1 MHYNVGGNPG
11 MQASVFTQEN
21 QIWWGHENLRIY
33 DPLAILAS
41 TAIDAG
47 NAPTSQLRSGL
58 VLAKL
63 DASGKYAEYDPTQT
77 DGREVARG
85 VLQGSLSML
94 NGMTG
99 LAEDKNQGAFE
110 VMIGGLLKNSALFG
124 LDGGARLQ
132 LGTRFVFD
140 DEIQGRNWGGG
151 GLWLREVA
159 KAANYVVV
167 AGDNLTEFRA
177 TAAVQ
182 FTLPAIAKGLRFK
195 FRQEANAG
203 LIIAAPAAILI
214 GVNGVAFT
222 TLTFNTAAQMIG
234 AGAIVYANAAGTKW
248 IVEYGGAPGTTVTA
262 TWA

>member
-1 MHYNVGGNPG
+1 MNFNVGAPPG
-11 MQASVFTQEN
+11 MSTVISTQEN

-33 DPLAILAS
+33 DPLPILKS

-47 NAPTSQLRSGL
+47 NTPTTQLRSGL
-58 VLAKL
+58 VLGKR
-63 DASGKYAEYDPTQT
+63 DADGIWAEYDPTQT

-94 NGMTG
+94 NAVSGA
-99 LAEDKNQGAFE
+99 AEDKHGGVYE
-110 VMIGGLLKNSALFG
+110 ILVGGLLKSSALFG
-124 LDGGARLQ
+124 LDGLARIQ
-132 LGTRFVFD
+132 LAQRFIFD
-140 DEIQGRNWGGG
+140 DELQGRKWGN

-159 KAANYVVV
+159 KAANYPVVV
-167 AGDNLTEFRA
+167 ADNLAEFVA

-195 FRQEANAG
+195 FRQEANAS

-214 GVNGVAFT
+214 GLNGVTFT
-222 TLTFNTAAQMIG
+222 TLTFNTAGQMIG
-234 AGAIVYANAAGTKW
+234 AGATVYANKAGTKW
-248 IVEYGGAPGTTVTA
+248 IVESASAPGTTITA